1 MFTKILIANRGEIA
15 VRIIRACREMGIET
29 VVVYSE
35 ADADSLPVALADERI
50 CIGKNSSKE
59 SYLNEE
65 NIISAAIVTK
75 AQAIHPGYGF
85 LSENPGFAKKCEEN
99 GIVFIGPSSKVIEL
113 MGDKEKGRKLMEKIG
128 VPVVPGSEVIKD
140 YEEAEKEAE
149 RIGYPVMIKA
159 SAGGGGK
166 GIRVVFKK
174 EELKEAVRIASE
186 EAKSAFGNADVFME
200 KYLTGVRHIEVQ
212 LLADKFGNIV
222 CLGERDCSL
231 QRNKQKVI
239 EETPSPYL
247 SEEKRK
253 LLMEAAKKAAKASGY
268 ENAGTVEFLVDKE
281 GNFYFIEMNTRLQ
294 VEHPIT
300 EELTGI
306 DIVKW
311 QIRIACEMKLSFTQ
325 EEVLFKGHAIEC
337 RINAKSTG
345 KLDFIHIPG
354 GKGVRFDTAMF
365 SGMDVVPFYDS
376 MLGKLIAKSLTREE
390 TVRKMESALCEMII
404 EGIDTNLEDQIDL
417 VRSELFHSGMYD
429 TRSLEE
435 R

>member
-35 ADADSLPVALADERI
+35 ADAESLPVAMADERI
-50 CIGKNSSKE
+50 CIGGNSPKD
-59 SYLNEE
+59 SYLNME
-65 NIISAAIVTK
+65 NIISAALVTK

-85 LSENPGFAKKCEEN
+85 LSENPEFAKKCDEN
-99 GIVFIGPSSKVIEL
+99 GIVFIGPPWDVIKL
-113 MGDKEKGRKLMEKIG
+113 MGDKEKARELMSEIG
-128 VPVVPGSEVIKD
+128 VPIVPGSGVITSI
-140 YEEAEKEAE
+140 EEAEAEAD

-166 GIRVVFKK
+166 GIRVVFRK
-174 EELKEAVRIASE
+174 EELAESIRVASE
-186 EAKSAFGNADVFME
+186 EARSGFGNADVFME
-200 KYLTGVRHIEVQ
+200 KYLVGVRHIEVQ
-212 LLADKFGNIV
+212 VLADKFGNIV

-239 EETPSPYL
+239 EETPSPFL
-247 SEEKRK
+247 SDELRER
-253 LLMEAAKKAAKASGY
+253 LMETAKKAMKFSYY
-268 ENAGTVEFLVDKE
+268 EHAGTVEFLVDKE

-311 QIRIACEMKLSFTQ
+311 QIRIACEMKLNFTQ
-325 EEVLFKGHAIEC
+325 EDVQFKGHVIEC
-337 RINAKSTG
+337 RINARSTG
-345 KLDFIHIPG
+345 TLNFIHIPG
-354 GKGVRFDTAMF
+354 GKGVRCDTAMI
-365 SGMDVVPFYDS
+365 SGMEVVPYYDS
-376 MLGKLIAKSLTREE
+376 MLGKLIARSLTREE

-404 EGIDTNLEDQIDL
+404 DGVETNQESQIDL
-417 VRSELFHSGMYD
+417 IRSQLFYSGMYD
-429 TRSLEE
+429 TRSLED

>member
-50 CIGKNSSKE
+50 CIGGKSPKE
-59 SYLNEE
+59 SYLNAE
-65 NIISAAIVTK
+65 NIISAALVTK

-85 LSENPGFAKKCEEN
+85 LSENPDFARKCEEN
-99 GIVFIGPSSKVIEL
+99 GIVFIGPSWKVIEL
-113 MGDKEKGRKLMEKIG
+113 MGDKEKARELMQAIG
-128 VPVVPGSEVIKD
+128 VPVVPGSGIITSV
-140 YEEAEKEAE
+140 EEAEAEAE

-166 GIRVVFKK
+166 GIRVVFRK
-174 EELKEAVRIASE
+174 EELAEAVNVASE
-186 EAKSAFGNADVFME
+186 EAKSAFGNPDVFME

-212 LLADKFGNIV
+212 VLADKFGNVV

-231 QRNKQKVI
+231 QINKQKVI
-239 EETPSPYL
+239 EETPSPHL
-247 SEEKRK
+247 SREKRK
-253 LLMEAAKKAAKASGY
+253 ALMKTAKKAMKYVYY

-325 EEVLFKGHAIEC
+325 EDVYFKGHAIEC

-345 KLDFIHIPG
+345 KLNFIHIPG
-354 GKGVRFDTAMF
+354 GKGVRCDTAMI
-365 SGMDVVPFYDS
+365 SGMEVVPYYDS
-376 MLGKLIAKSLTREE
+376 MLGKLIARSLTREE

-404 EGIDTNLEDQIDL
+404 DGIDTNLESQIDL
-417 VRSELFHSGMYD
+417 IRSQMFYSGLYD

-435 R
+435 N

>member
-35 ADADSLPVALADERI
+35 ADAESLPVAMADERI
-50 CIGKNSSKE
+50 CIGGNSPKD
-59 SYLNEE
+59 SYLNME
-65 NIISAAIVTK
+65 NIISAALVTK

-85 LSENPGFAKKCEEN
+85 LSENPEFAKKCDEN
-99 GIVFIGPSSKVIEL
+99 GIVFIGPPWDVIKL
-113 MGDKEKGRKLMEKIG
+113 MGDKEKARELMSEIG
-128 VPVVPGSEVIKD
+128 VPIVPGSGVITSI
-140 YEEAEKEAE
+140 EEAEAEAD

-166 GIRVVFKK
+166 GIRVVFRK
-174 EELKEAVRIASE
+174 EELAESIRVASE
-186 EAKSAFGNADVFME
+186 EARSGFGNADVFME
-200 KYLTGVRHIEVQ
+200 KYLVGVRHIEVQ
-212 LLADKFGNIV
+212 VLADKFGNIV

-239 EETPSPYL
+239 EETPSPFL
-247 SEEKRK
+247 SDELRER
-253 LLMEAAKKAAKASGY
+253 LMETAKKAMKFSYY

-311 QIRIACEMKLSFTQ
+311 QIRIACEMKLNFTQ
-325 EEVLFKGHAIEC
+325 EDVQFKGHVIEC
-337 RINAKSTG
+337 RINARSTG
-345 KLDFIHIPG
+345 NLNFIHIPG
-354 GKGVRFDTAMF
+354 GKGVRCDTAMI
-365 SGMDVVPFYDS
+365 SGMEVVPYYDS
-376 MLGKLIAKSLTREE
+376 MLGKLIARSLTREE

-404 EGIDTNLEDQIDL
+404 DGVETNQESQIDL
-417 VRSELFHSGMYD
+417 IRSQLFYSGMYD
-429 TRSLEE
+429 TRSLED